1 MAKIKEL
8 SVIVCLLMLAV
19 FAKAQTIR
27 TSGDFAHGFCTAQ
40 GSAGN
45 VSYAYG
51 VPFSKQLSAPLFSVA
66 QGPMQAQLIRLDM
79 VLQGTQNDSLA
90 VSPTH
95 VQDTSMFFMGYE
107 GEEMVFDGK
116 TIKVFPVGH
125 YDSTALDAAHYNWL
139 ATFNYDSL
147 TTLVLDVYPIYEL
160 YDTLFLDSADI
171 VKDYATN
178 VLHIPAY
185 AWHWLHGGPN
195 TYMLTSVH
203 GGDSI
208 VHFFVN
214 LCGGKVKD
222 ADGNEYY
229 SLYLGDAPLRFC
241 WTKRNM
247 ETTTYVSG
255 GEAPSMIYS
264 ADGHAD
270 EAANLAIYGRLYT
283 WYSAVNLPHG
293 SDEEPPS
300 NRNNHFVRGIC
311 PSGWHIPDSINM
323 FSLNNINAFDI
334 MADTL
339 WLIPGYD
346 SGDGFYALP
355 AGFFNDVTHR
365 FENLL
370 GSTYFWSTVRKSHF
384 EAMICSIAFGCNIV
398 GADEISLDNGLS
410 VRCVKDEVFDS
421 DGNEVN
427 D

>member
-1 MAKIKEL
+1 
-8 SVIVCLLMLAV
+8 
-19 FAKAQTIR
+19 
-27 TSGDFAHGFCTAQ
+27 
-40 GSAGN
+40 
-45 VSYAYG
+45 
-51 VPFSKQLSAPLFSVA
+51 
-66 QGPMQAQLIRLDM
+66 
-79 VLQGTQNDSLA
+79 
-90 VSPTH
+90 
-95 VQDTSMFFMGYE
+95 
-107 GEEMVFDGK
+107 
-116 TIKVFPVGH
+116 
-125 YDSTALDAAHYNWL
+125 
-139 ATFNYDSL
+139 
-147 TTLVLDVYPIYEL
+147 
-160 YDTLFLDSADI
+160 
-171 VKDYATN
+171 
-178 VLHIPAY
+178 
-185 AWHWLHGGPN
+185 
-195 TYMLTSVH
+195 
-203 GGDSI
+203 
-208 VHFFVN
+208 
-214 LCGGKVKD
+214 
-222 ADGNEYY
+222 
-229 SLYLGDAPLRFC
+229 
-241 WTKRNM
+241 
-247 ETTTYVSG
+247 
-255 GEAPSMIYS
+255 
-264 ADGHAD
+264 
-270 EAANLAIYGRLYT
+270 
-283 WYSAVNLPHG
+283 VNLPHG